1 MQKKLE
7 QAIKYLAGTLKSL
20 NYYPPGHPTIIQ
32 PIERSLEIIKPFLA
46 KRGQLV
52 LAVLDKILVIEQQP
66 LYQTHPAI
74 EGLIQRME
82 ERVIQGFTFK
92 HGITSQEL
100 IQLFQLLLEDPRSL
114 EKKGG
119 IEAELRAR
127 RISHIV
133 IKKVTLTEEETN
145 RKAKK
150 VYTDARG
157 AILEIMKQ
165 SRMGNVPRAKEAIEI
180 VESMSEIILT
190 DKNTLLGLTMIQDHD
205 EYTFNHC
212 VNVGILSLALGD
224 TLGLKGKTLNE
235 VGLAGFLHD
244 IGKTHIPREIINKP
258 GKLSGQEWVVMK
270 RHPLYSSEI
279 VCQMEGMSEITITSV
294 LHHHT
299 RYDLKGYPPLTEGKK
314 QSPGSQIVALADC
327 YDSMTTLRPYQKR
340 FDPKETLEIMMKMV
354 GEHFNPKFFK
364 VFIKTLGIYPIGTL
378 VRLDTNEIALVV
390 RINPNDPN
398 RPTVKI
404 LFDPEGRE
412 FTKAQEVRLA
422 ELDTHTGSPKRS
434 IVATVDSV
442 TQGLID
448 VSSHFQ

>member
-1 MQKKLE
+1 MQKRLE

-32 PIERSLEIIKPFLA
+32 PVEKSLEVLEPILA

-52 LAVLDKILVIEQQP
+52 LAVLDKTLVIEQQP
-66 LYQTHPAI
+66 FYQAHPAI
-74 EGLIQRME
+74 EELVRRME

-100 IQLFQLLLEDPRSL
+100 IQLFQLLLEDPQSL

-127 RISHIV
+127 RILHIAV
-133 IKKVTLTEEETN
+133 KKIALTEEEVEQ
-145 RKAKK
+145 KAKK

-157 AILEIMKQ
+157 VILDIMKQ
-165 SRMGNVPRAKEAIEI
+165 SRMGTVPRAKEAIEI
-180 VESMSEIILT
+180 VKSMSEIILT
-190 DKNTLLGLTMIQDHD
+190 DKNALLGLTMIQDYD

-224 TLGLKGKTLNE
+224 TVGLKGKGLND

-244 IGKTHIPREIINKP
+244 VGKTYVPKDIITKP
-258 GKLSGQEWVVMK
+258 GKLNGQEWETMK
-270 RHPLYSSEI
+270 KHPLYSSEI
-279 VCQMEGMSEITITSV
+279 ICQMEGMSEETINSV
-294 LHHHT
+294 LYHHT
-299 RYDLKGYPPLTEGKK
+299 RYDLKGYPPLTDGEK

-340 FDPKETLEIMMKMV
+340 FDPKETLEIMTKRV
-354 GEHFNPKFFK
+354 GTHFDPTYFK
-364 VFIKTLGIYPIGTL
+364 AFIKTLGFYPIGTL

-390 RINPNDPN
+390 RINPGDPN
-398 RPTVKI
+398 RPVVKI
-404 LFDPEGRE
+404 IYDAEGRE
-412 FTKAQEVRLA
+412 LKEPREVSLA
-422 ELDTHTGSPKRS
+422 GRDASTRSYQRS
-434 IVATVDSV
+434 IVTTVDAV

-448 VSSHFQ
+448 ISPYFQ